1 MADVR
6 GRSCASAS
14 GCSNESPIAAFFFDC
29 PIHTGTKM
37 INTQTERRRR
47 SAAKDLSDTLSEAQ
61 DMLGRAAAET
71 GARAS
76 DIRSQVAAKLSAA
89 KSKLQDLQDDAI
101 NRAKAAAQVTDEYVR
116 DNPWQAIGVSA
127 AVGFLV
133 GVLVSRR

>member
-1 MADVR
+1 
-6 GRSCASAS
+6 
-14 GCSNESPIAAFFFDC
+14 
-29 PIHTGTKM
+29 M

-61 DMLGRAAAET
+61 EMLGRAAAET
-71 GARAS
+71 GSKAS

-101 NRAKAAAQVTDEYVR
+101 DRAKAAAQVTDEYVR